1 MKDFKIQLEAYTSN
15 LIVWTILLIT
25 TGLMIANIVTIFNM
39 MAVVETMWVEI
50 EQVKETNIG
59 LYPVSYTHLTLP
71 TTPYV

>member
-25 TGLMIANIVTIFNM
+25 MGLMIANILTIFNM

-59 LYPVSYTHLTLP
+59 LYQFIEAHNDDFN
-71 TTPYV
+71 

>member
-25 TGLMIANIVTIFNM
+25 MGLMIANIVTIFNM

-50 EQVKETNIG
+50 EQVKETNIS
-59 LYPVSYTHLTLP
+59 LYQFIEAHKDDFN
-71 TTPYV
+71 